1 MQQKQFSMVAGAIF
15 AVVAL
20 VHLLRIYM
28 GWTVMIGDWTAPVW
42 MSWIAVIGAAVLS
55 FAGLRSAARR

>member
-1 MQQKQFSMVAGAIF
+1 MDQKKFSFLAGAIF

-28 GWTVMIGDWTAPVW
+28 GWTVMIGDWTAPIW
-42 MSWIAVIGAAVLS
+42 MSWIAVLGACALS
-55 FAGLRSAARR
+55 YFGLRSAAR